1 MLIRT
6 LHTAMLLLLLSFPAF
21 AQVEL
26 PSESMGLS
34 FNVDSLIADSI
45 RKEFILTHKPLTV
58 EERDAVVLQ
67 KTGILYGEWLKP
79 YMQQVGTY
87 KVFSASTRIHV
98 SRREVASD
106 EWIFYVFL
114 LLLLFLAWVNHSNP
128 VYLKNV
134 FRVYVNEGFIFRQ
147 TKDQMEQSVATA
159 FLYNLLFILSGA
171 AFIYFG
177 TGMAQVFDGWER
189 WVFMG
194 MCMVFI
200 MMIYLVKFIFL
211 SFLGWLFQE
220 QESFS
225 NYIFLVYLNAKI
237 IGIIMLFAALLM
249 AFATQQEATQ
259 IFRWVGLLVILMTAI
274 RLFRGYGIFSRK
286 AGLFVYLTCVL
297 SIELIPNAVLIKA
310 VAAGFELIVNGI
322 S

>member
-1 MLIRT
+1 MLIRI
-6 LHTAMLLLLLSFPAF
+6 LHTAMLVLILSSPAF
-21 AQVEL
+21 AQIEL
-26 PSESMGLS
+26 PSDSMTSS

-45 RKEFILTHKPLTV
+45 RKEFILTHKPLTA
-58 EERDAVVLQ
+58 EEQNAVVLQ
-67 KTGILYGEWLKP
+67 KTALHFGEWLKP
-79 YMQQVGTY
+79 YMQQVDAY
-87 KVFSASTRIHV
+87 PVFKLATRIHV
-98 SRREVASD
+98 SRREVAAD

-114 LLLLFLAWVNHSNP
+114 LLLLFLAWINHSNP
-128 VYLKNV
+128 LYLKNV

-147 TKDQMEQSVATA
+147 TKDQMEQSVVTA

-177 TGMAQVFDGWER
+177 TGMAHIFNGGER

-194 MCMVFI
+194 MCMLFI
-200 MMIYLVKFIFL
+200 LVVYLVKFIFL

-220 QESFS
+220 KESFN
-225 NYIFLVYLNAKI
+225 NYIFMVYLNAKI

-249 AFATQQEATQ
+249 AFATQQEAGQ
-259 IFRWVGLLVILMTAI
+259 IFRWVGYLIILMTAI
-274 RLFRGYGIFSRK
+274 RLIRAYGIFSRK
-286 AGLFVYLTCVL
+286 AGLFVYLLCVL

-310 VAAGFELIVNGI
+310 VATGFELIVNGI